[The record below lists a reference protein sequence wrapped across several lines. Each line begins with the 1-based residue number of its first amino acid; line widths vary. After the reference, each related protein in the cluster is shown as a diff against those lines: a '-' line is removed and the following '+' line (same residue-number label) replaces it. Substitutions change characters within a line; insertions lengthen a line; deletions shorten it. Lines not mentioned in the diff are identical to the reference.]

1 MTRWAVVGAWAA
13 VAAGAAL
20 AARFAAGDERRR
32 GVAAACT
39 AALLAPAAL
48 HIAVCRGWIPIVGV
62 TMPFLSYDPALT
74 VASGGEIGVLIA
86 IALAAQPSPEIATDA
101 PAGFVA

>member
-1 MTRWAVVGAWAA
+1 MFAIVNEELGRPGAWAVVGAWAA

-20 AARFAAGDERRR
+20 AARAAGGDERRR

-48 HIAVCRGWIPIVGV
+48 HIAVCRGWIPIVGR
-62 TMPFLSYDPALT
+62 D
-74 VASGGEIGVLIA
+74 
-86 IALAAQPSPEIATDA
+86 DA
-101 PAGFVA
+101 VPQL